1 MNIELF
7 SASGGMA
14 EGFRRAGIHFDHV
27 FDYAEEA
34 VASYEYN
41 LGHKPIRMDV
51 RDLLRLAEG
60 GWRPGPQRMTNAET
74 GEYVELDDG
83 TIDFFCADPPCTPYS
98 RAGKRLGP
106 ADERDMLEATCRLIA
121 LLKPRAAL
129 IGNVPGLQDATS
141 WPVVQRYI
149 GGLVRHGYC
158 VADYAQLDAA
168 CWGVPQHR
176 IRPFWFLHL
185 DGPCVT
191 WPLPT
196 HGDVDPRQVQMPGTE
211 LLPYVTCRD
220 ALQHLA
226 LAELGRP
233 VRVRTA
239 KNRGGGG
246 WDDHP
251 TSKPNRPAQTQTA
264 NGGRAG
270 KRASVLL
277 ANDRHPAAA
286 ADAPA
291 PTVGAKDRG
300 QSTVLRVTSDKHPS
314 VDDAAPSTTIRGG
327 GDGHSAPEERAPNP
341 NQPPAD
347 PDAPH
352 RTVTAAGR
360 GEQALLEWPWNRP
373 ATTVFA
379 DPRVAPPGHHPIEG
393 SFLSGPNAVVL
404 SERAAGI
411 LQNFPD
417 GCEHEYAYW
426 ADRSVDA
433 WEAKRQRWLA
443 SPASQEP
450 VLSAEPT
457 RAEEKAHKA
466 WQRKT
471 KKFAADAPR
480 DPSWFS
486 ADVEPP
492 PRFCEEC
499 GAQRRWRFIADT
511 KSARWSLL
519 GMGMPP
525 GLAEAVARSIKAQRD
540 AAAQEASEAAHAR
553 NEPVRPQLR
562 ADEDEAKWG
571 TPPFPGWDDDA
582 EEASE

>member
-7 SASGGMA
+7 SASGGFA
-14 EGFRRAGIHFDHV
+14 EGFRRVGIHFDHV

-34 VASYEYN
+34 VASYAYN

-83 TIDFFCADPPCTPYS
+83 TIDFFCADTPCTPYS

-185 DGPCVT
+185 DGPCIT

-220 ALQHLA
+220 ALKHLA

-239 KNRGGGG
+239 KNRGGWG

-251 TSKPNRPAQTQTA
+251 TSKPDRPAQTQTA
-264 NGGRAG
+264 A
-270 KRASVLL
+270 
-277 ANDRHPAAA
+277 
-286 ADAPA
+286 
-291 PTVGAKDRG
+291 
-300 QSTVLRVTSDKHPS
+300 
-314 VDDAAPSTTIRGG
+314 TTIQR
-327 GDGHSAPEERAPNP
+327 DERM
-341 NQPPAD
+341 
-347 PDAPH
+347 
-352 RTVTAAGR
+352 
-360 GEQALLEWPWNRP
+360 
-373 ATTVFA
+373 
-379 DPRVAPPGHHPIEG
+379 APPGHKPENWGNIM
-393 SFLSGPNAVVL
+393 SGPNAVVL

-457 RAEEKAHKA
+457 RAEEKAHAA

-471 KKFAADAPR
+471 KKFAADAAPR

-492 PRFCEEC
+492 PRFCEQC

-519 GMGMPP
+519 GQGMAV
-525 GLAEAVARSIKAQRD
+525 GLAWAVARSVRAQRD

-562 ADEDEAKWG
+562 ADEDEAEWG
-571 TPPFPGWDDDA
+571 TPPFPGWDDDV